1 MWVIITKDNCSFCD
15 SAKSLL
21 QSNNRQY
28 KVYNAQDTDN
38 KWVLTLLKSSG
49 ITTVPQIFRPTGEL
63 VGGYTELKELFV
75 GVPL

>member
-1 MWVIITKDNCSFCD
+1 MWVIITRDNCSFCD
-15 SAKSLL
+15 RAKSLL

-28 KVYNAQDTDN
+28 KVYNVQDTDN

>member
-1 MWVIITKDNCSFCD
+1 MWVIITRDNCSFCD
-15 SAKSLL
+15 RAKSLL
-21 QSNNRQY
+21 TSGNRQY
-28 KVYNAQDTDN
+28 KVYNVQDTDN

>member
-1 MWVIITKDNCSFCD
+1 MWVIITRDNCSFCD
-15 SAKSLL
+15 NAKSLL
-21 QSNNRQY
+21 QSNNRGY
-28 KVYNAQDTDN
+28 KVYNVQEADN

>member
-1 MWVIITKDNCSFCD
+1 MWVIITKDNCSVCD
-15 SAKSLL
+15 NAKLLL

-28 KVYNAQDTDN
+28 KVYNVQDTDN

-63 VGGYTELKELFV
+63 VGGYTELKDLFV
-75 GVPL
+75 EGPL

>member
-1 MWVIITKDNCSFCD
+1 MWVILTRDNCSFCD
-15 SAKSLL
+15 NAKALL
-21 QSNNRQY
+21 TNSNRQY
-28 KVYNAQDTDN
+28 KVYNVQDADN
-38 KWVLTLLKSSG
+38 KWVLTLLKSSS